1 MFWQE
6 EDDHVNDT
14 TAAQQVDV
22 AFEIVKGQVLPWD
35 HAYLLSQAI
44 QGHLPWFARTAGAAL
59 HLIRVAEANGWQKPT
74 ENEGVFYLSRR
85 TRLMLRVPTEHLA
98 AAHALTGQR
107 LEIGEYSL
115 SIGQGQVRPLKP
127 FPVLIAHHVLA
138 PVDQDESDF
147 IAESVAQ
154 LRHLHIHC
162 RKVLCGKQHQW
173 QSPEYPLLTR
183 SLMVAD
189 LNREDSL
196 RLQQHGLGIAQHL
209 GFGVFVPHKDIQ
221 AVSKSNAEEM

>member
-6 EDDHVNDT
+6 EDDTPIDAT
-14 TAAQQVDV
+14 TAQQVDV
-22 AFEIVKGQVLPWD
+22 AFEIVKGQTLPWD
-35 HAYLLSQAI
+35 HAYWLSQAI
-44 QGHLPWFARTAGAAL
+44 QAHLPWFARTSGAAL
-59 HLIRVAEANGWQKPT
+59 HLIRVTEANGWQKPT
-74 ENEGVFYLSRR
+74 ANEGIFYLSRR

-98 AAHALTGQR
+98 AAQTLTGQNID
-107 LEIGEYSL
+107 IGGHCL
-115 SIGQGQVRPLKP
+115 RIGQGQVRPLKP

-138 PVDQDESDF
+138 PATQSEPDF
-147 IAESVAQ
+147 IAESVAH
-154 LRHLHIHC
+154 LRQLHIHC

-173 QSPEYPLLTR
+173 QSPDHPLLTR

-189 LNREDSL
+189 LNRDDSL

-221 AVSKSNAEEM
+221 AVNKSNAEEM